1 LDRPAFFYNQV
12 DIPEGSRAEV
22 TLPTDLFEHPECTMD
37 GSNAEARINGLM
49 GKHSLVIS
57 GKLKAL
63 ASPAASYAPRQ

>member
-1 LDRPAFFYNQV
+1 VP
-12 DIPEGSRAEV
+12 
-22 TLPTDLFEHPECTMD
+22 LPTDLFEHPECTMD
-37 GSNAEARINGLM
+37 GSNAEARINGLT